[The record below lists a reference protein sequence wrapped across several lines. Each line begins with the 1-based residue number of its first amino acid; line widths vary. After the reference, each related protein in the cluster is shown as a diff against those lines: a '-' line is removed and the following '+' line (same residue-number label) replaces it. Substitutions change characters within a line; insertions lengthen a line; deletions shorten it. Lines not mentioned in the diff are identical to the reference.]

1 MKLSKII
8 SYLEEK
14 FPLNLSE
21 EWDNVGLL
29 VGRRDSEVEKIL
41 LSLDVTD
48 KVIDE
53 AIEVGA
59 NLIITHHPVIFKPL
73 KAVTGDTTLGKK
85 VLKLIENRIAVYSM
99 HTNLDS
105 AKSGLND
112 FLGET
117 VLNFGKGKIL
127 EKSELNGREFG
138 IGRIY
143 KLDTPINIKK
153 LSQNMKETLGLD
165 CINVVTSDEN
175 LSIKKIALV
184 SGAGS
189 TYWRKAKKLGADIL
203 LTGDIKYHEAMD
215 AKEENFSLMDIGHFE
230 SECIFVKHLKT
241 IIEKEFKLEIL
252 HFNDGPVF
260 QKM

>member
-8 SYLEEK
+8 NYLEEK

-29 VGRRDSEVEKIL
+29 VGRRDSKIKRIL

-53 AIEVGA
+53 AIKVGA
-59 NLIITHHPVIFKPL
+59 NLIITHHPIIFKSL
-73 KAVTGDTTLGKK
+73 KVINGDTTLGKK
-85 VLKLIENRIAVYSM
+85 ILKLIENKIAVYSM

-112 FLGET
+112 FLGENI
-117 VLNFGKGKIL
+117 LELKDGKIL
-127 EKSELNGREFG
+127 EKFELNGREFG

-143 KLDTPINIKK
+143 KLDNPIELKK
-153 LSQNMKETLGLD
+153 LSQKVKEKLKLD
-165 CINVVTSDEN
+165 CINIVTSDIN
-175 LSIKKIALV
+175 LNIKKIALI
-184 SGAGS
+184 SGSGS

-203 LTGDIKYHEAMD
+203 LTGDIKYHEALD

-230 SECIFVKHLKT
+230 SECIFVKHLKD
-241 IIEKEFKLEIL
+241 IIEKKFEIEIL
-252 HFNDGPVF
+252 YFNDGPIF